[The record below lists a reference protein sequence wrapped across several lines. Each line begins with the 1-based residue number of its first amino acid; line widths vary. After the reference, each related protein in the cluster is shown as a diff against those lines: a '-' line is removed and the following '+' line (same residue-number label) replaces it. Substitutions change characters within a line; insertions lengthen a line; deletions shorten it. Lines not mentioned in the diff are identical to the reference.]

1 MIFLIFFAYFS
12 KKNKNFVSFSQKLNF
27 FRKIQI
33 KKIFV
38 SLRYLNLE
46 PLNIY

>member
-33 KKIFV
+33 KK
-38 SLRYLNLE
+38 YLFPYGILIKNH
-46 PLNIY
+46 

>member
-1 MIFLIFFAYFS
+1 MIFLIFFARFS

-33 KKIFV
+33 KIFV
-38 SLRYLNLE
+38 SLRYLNQE